1 MIKCMG
7 SHGTV
12 RQIMMMKPH
21 IALLPCPAMGHVT
34 PMLQLAN
41 RLVLIHHC
49 HVTFLHFTAEDDHRP
64 HHLMKLPP
72 SVTVLPLPLAD
83 ISALTTGDTPLFSRH
98 CITVRETLLRSLKPT
113 LLQHL
118 QQTPQAFITDM
129 FCTQA
134 LETCAQLAIPSYI
147 LFTTSALFLSFSLFF
162 RDTADNNK
170 ASGEFLQLP
179 GGCKPLIIRTADLP
193 LKYNLDDEWYR
204 YHIKRIPKASGILLN
219 TFEELEPEQL
229 RAIGENSF
237 FKEIDT
243 PPIFPIGPLVKETEP
258 VCGSREEC
266 IMNWLDK
273 QPSGSVV
280 LVAFGSFGRLC
291 AEQISELAWGL
302 ELSQQ
307 RFLWVARAEEEKDL
321 PEGFAERTRGTGM
334 VVDSWVPQ
342 VRVLGHVSTGAF
354 LSHCGWNSVMESVCN
369 GVPLIAWPLHA
380 DQMMNATMIA
390 EEIGVGMKVK
400 VFGREEIGRV
410 VRGVMKGEEGKA
422 VKERVK
428 EVKESALKSLAKG
441 GSSYEALDSL
451 LLQWKQIT

>member
-1 MIKCMG
+1 MSK
-7 SHGTV
+7 V
-12 RQIMMMKPH
+12 
-21 IALLPCPAMGHVT
+21 
-34 PMLQLAN
+34 
-41 RLVLIHHC
+41 
-49 HVTFLHFTAEDDHRP
+49 
-64 HHLMKLPP
+64 
-72 SVTVLPLPLAD
+72 
-83 ISALTTGDTPLFSRH
+83 
-98 CITVRETLLRSLKPT
+98 
-113 LLQHL
+113 
-118 QQTPQAFITDM
+118 
-129 FCTQA
+129 
-134 LETCAQLAIPSYI
+134 
-147 LFTTSALFLSFSLFF
+147 
-162 RDTADNNK
+162 
-170 ASGEFLQLP
+170 
-179 GGCKPLIIRTADLP
+179 
-193 LKYNLDDEWYR
+193 
-204 YHIKRIPKASGILLN
+204 SGILLN
-219 TFEELEPEQL
+219 TFEELESEPL

-237 FKEIDT
+237 YKEIDT
-243 PPIFPIGPLVKETEP
+243 PPTFPIGPLVKEIEP
-258 VCGSREEC
+258 VSRSREEC

-390 EEIGVGMKVK
+390 EEIGVAVKVK

-410 VRGVMKGEEGKA
+410 VRGVMEGEEGKA

-428 EVKESALKSLAKG
+428 EVKESVLKLLAKG
-441 GSSYEALDSL
+441 ESSYEALDSL
-451 LLQWKQIT
+451 MLLHRKLIT